1 MASISPKMSSAER
14 RSIAFTSWVHS
25 ISRGPRIGVSQV
37 SCGFLHRTNS
47 VKFRIRAVA
56 ETFELGKDKPNP
68 VAVFAAVFQFCHH
81 ARDNGLLRVDESLQV
96 VIVIHKHG
104 LSQLPFS
111 SRLWLTRNTCPSGW
125 RKCISRTCQGMLLGG
140 NVTSSPAA
148 THCLCIEST
157 SSTHTDIHTPL
168 SLTSSPSF

>member
-1 MASISPKMSSAER
+1 M
-14 RSIAFTSWVHS
+14 
-25 ISRGPRIGVSQV
+25 SQV
-37 SCGFLHRTNS
+37 SCGFLHRNNS

-104 LSQLPFS
+104 AQSVFILFQAMAHAKHMSIGMAQMHFANVPGHVVGRECDFEPGC
-111 SRLWLTRNTCPSGW
+111 NT
-125 RKCISRTCQGMLLGG
+125 LL
-140 NVTSSPAA
+140 V
-148 THCLCIEST
+148 H
-157 SSTHTDIHTPL
+157 
-168 SLTSSPSF
+168 